1 MNSSFFPAWSWILII
16 LGIGIP
22 LFLIYRRLGPRTGP
36 DPQGLAERA
45 VELDAL
51 RNEKFAIERR
61 LATEEQKAS
70 LIPALEGEIKA
81 CRDLIEAVGR
91 EKTGIEKDLASRT
104 TSVEAL
110 QETQRALQGSLGK
123 AETDRK
129 ELQARIEALMGEKG
143 DLASN
148 LAEAREALGKTSDT
162 LSETRGRLAAEQSRS
177 AEAQTQIGHLQ
188 RAKAE
193 VDEVLATR
201 TEKVASLQDAEA
213 SLRKGLEKAD
223 QERGELQT
231 RIEGLLGEKGDLASN
246 LAELRESLGKTTET
260 LADTKARLADEVAKV
275 AAAQDRIGQIQQE
288 KALVDEALATRTEKV
303 ASLQDSEANLRT
315 GLEKAGS
322 ERDELQGRIESLL
335 GEKGNLASNLA
346 ELRESLG
353 KTTETLTDTKARLAD
368 DEAKVAAAQDR
379 IGQIQQEKSLVDEA
393 LATRTEKVASLQDSE
408 TSLRKSLEKAEGE
421 RAELQA
427 RIESLLREKG
437 DLASNL
443 AELRESLGKT
453 TENMDELKERL
464 ASEVAKAAAA
474 QDQIRQVLREKTTVD
489 EALAARTEK
498 VASLQDSEASL
509 RRGLDKMEGERNAV
523 QAKLDAA
530 LEGKAAVEAGQARL
544 TETLEQERRQSEEKL
559 KLLSEAREQMANEFK
574 VLAEEVMFRHGETF
588 SKQNKEQID
597 AVLTPL
603 RDKMT
608 EFQQGLQVAHDES
621 LKDRTVLA
629 EQIRNLTE
637 TSAVMSNETQNL
649 TRALKGEAQVQGAW
663 GEMILG
669 TILEKS
675 GLREGEEYVAQESHT
690 AEDGTRVRPDVIVNL
705 PAGEKIIIDSKVSLK
720 AFEDY
725 VNAGTE
731 ADRSSS
737 LQRHLTSMKTH
748 IRALGSKE
756 YHLAAG
762 SRLDYVLM
770 FVPIEGA
777 LAAAIQADADLTS
790 LAAECNVAIA
800 TPTTLMIA
808 LRTVA
813 NVWKVE
819 RRNKNAEAIADRAG
833 LLYDKFCGFVEDLA
847 NIKKH
852 LGKTTDAYDAAM
864 SKLTLGRG
872 NLLAQVGMLR
882 DLGAR
887 ASKTLRN
894 AQPRDQ
900 ENEVEAVESAESV
913 GPGVAVEAVAE
924 KVGAEQ

>member
-393 LATRTEKVASLQDSE
+393 LAT
-408 TSLRKSLEKAEGE
+408 
-421 RAELQA
+421 
-427 RIESLLREKG
+427 
-437 DLASNL
+437 
-443 AELRESLGKT
+443 
-453 TENMDELKERL
+453 
-464 ASEVAKAAAA
+464 
-474 QDQIRQVLREKTTVD
+474 
-489 EALAARTEK
+489 RTEK

>member
-1 MNSSFFPAWSWILII
+1 MNSSFFPAWSWILFALAIA
-16 LGIGIP
+16 IP
-22 LFLIYRRLGPRTGP
+22 LVLIFRRLGPRVGP

-45 VELDAL
+45 AEIDAL
-51 RNEKFAIERR
+51 RNEKFAVELR
-61 LATEEQKAS
+61 LAAEEQKAS
-70 LIPALEGEIKA
+70 QIPDLEAEIKA
-81 CRDLIEAVGR
+81 CRDQMETVGR

-110 QETQRALQGSLGK
+110 QETHRTLQGALGK

-129 ELQARIEALMGEKG
+129 ELQTRIEALLGEKG

-148 LAEAREALGKTSDT
+148 LAEAREALGKTADT
-162 LSETRGRLAAEQSRS
+162 LSETRGRLMEEQGKA
-177 AEAQTQIGHLQ
+177 AEAQAQLGQLQ

-193 VDEVLATR
+193 VDEALATR

-213 SLRKGLEKAD
+213 RQRVSLEKAEL
-223 QERGELQT
+223 ERGELQD
-231 RIEGLLGEKGDLASN
+231 RIEGLLGEKGDLASS
-246 LAELRESLGKTTET
+246 LAEVKESLGKTTET
-260 LADTKARLADEVAKV
+260 LADTKVRLAGEVAKV
-275 AAAQDRIGQIQQE
+275 AAAQERIGQIQQE
-288 KALVDEALATRTEKV
+288 KALVDEALAARTTSVE
-303 ASLQDSEANLRT
+303 ALQEAQRT
-315 GLEKAGS
+315 LQGALGKA
-322 ERDELQGRIESLL
+322 ETDRKELQARIEGLM
-335 GEKGNLASNLA
+335 GEKGDLASNLA
-346 ELRESLG
+346 EVRESLG
-353 KTTETLTDTKARLAD
+353 KTADTLAETRGRLVEEQGKAA
-368 DEAKVAAAQDR
+368 EAQTLV
-379 IGQIQQEKSLVDEA
+379 GQLQRAKAEVDET
-393 LATRTEKVASLQDSE
+393 LATRTEKVASLQE
-408 TSLRKSLEKAEGE
+408 
-421 RAELQA
+421 
-427 RIESLLREKG
+427 
-437 DLASNL
+437 
-443 AELRESLGKT
+443 
-453 TENMDELKERL
+453 
-464 ASEVAKAAAA
+464 
-474 QDQIRQVLREKTTVD
+474 
-489 EALAARTEK
+489 
-498 VASLQDSEASL
+498 SEAGL

-523 QAKLDAA
+523 QARLDAA
-530 LEGKAAVEAGQARL
+530 LEGKAAIEADQARL
-544 TETLEQERRQSEEKL
+544 AETLEQERHQSEEKL

-574 VLAEEVMFRHGETF
+574 VLAEEVMSRHGETF

-637 TSAVMSNETQNL
+637 SSAVMSNETQNL

-663 GEMILG
+663 GEMILS

-720 AFEDY
+720 SFEDY

-731 ADRSSS
+731 ADRASA
-737 LQRHLTSMKTH
+737 LQRHLASMKTH
-748 IRALGSKE
+748 IKTLGSKE

-833 LLYDKFCGFVEDLA
+833 LLYDKFCGFVEDLT

-864 SKLTLGRG
+864 SKLAVGRG

-894 AQPRDQ
+894 SQSKDL
-900 ENEVEAVESAESV
+900 ENELEVVEPAEPVGPEEAVEI
-913 GPGVAVEAVAE
+913 VAE
-924 KVGAEQ
+924 EVRAEQ